1 MVSTQSCKASP
12 ARVAVIVPAYGL
24 ADLVGEALHSLQRQT
39 FPDWECIVI
48 DDGSPDDVAGA
59 VAPFLADPRIRFL
72 ATANHGVSAARNFSI
87 RRSTSPLIA
96 LLDADDLF
104 RPDYLATM
112 VPVMEADPSIRF
124 ATCNARI
131 FGAVPQE
138 RLCFDHRQGKNDD
151 GRGTLADVLDRTFG
165 VYIGSIFRRTDF
177 DAIGGFDESMAM
189 SEDFD
194 LWVRLLQLGGEARYV
209 NRVMC
214 DYRVRASSA
223 SSDGK
228 RMLLGNLKVYEKA
241 RKTLP
246 ADCPDRALLERLITR
261 QRDALAFEHAIDWVI
276 GGDTA
281 RGIAALSAL
290 HGEQVE
296 GAVWRFAFS
305 LWRLFPGLAPGMLR
319 WRRQAHAR
327 GKQSRLSSTL
337 RAKAVTLQQF

>member
-1 MVSTQSCKASP
+1 MVAIPSSKAHP

-24 ADLVGEALHSLQRQT
+24 AVLIAEALQSLQAQT
-39 FPDWECIVI
+39 LPDWECIVI
-48 DDGSPDDVAGA
+48 DDGSPDDVSGA
-59 VAPFLADPRIRFL
+59 VAPFLADPRIHFL
-72 ATANHGVSAARNFSI
+72 ATDNRGVSGARNRAI
-87 RRSTSPLIA
+87 REATAPLVA
-96 LLDADDLF
+96 LLDGDDLL
-104 RPDYLATM
+104 RPDYLANM
-112 VPVMEADPSIRF
+112 VPTMEADPAIRF

-138 RLCFDHRQGKNDD
+138 RLCFDHRQGK
-151 GRGTLADVLDRTFG
+151 GVEGQGTLADVLDRSFG
-165 VYIGSIFRRTDF
+165 VYIGSIFRRADF

-209 NRVMC
+209 DRVMC

-241 RKTLP
+241 RDTLP
-246 ADCPDRALLERLITR
+246 PDCPEQALLQRLIAR

-276 GGDTA
+276 GGDRD
-281 RGIAALSAL
+281 RGLAALSAL
-290 HGEQVE
+290 HGEQVG

-305 LWRLFPGLAPGMLR
+305 LWRLFPGLAPWMLR

-327 GKQSRLSSTL
+327 GQQGRLLQPL
-337 RAKAVTLQQF
+337 RAR

>member
-1 MVSTQSCKASP
+1 MTVAIQSCKAPQAS
-12 ARVAVIVPAYGL
+12 VAVIVPAYGL

-39 FPDWECIVI
+39 MPDWECIVI

-59 VAPFLADPRIRFL
+59 VTPFLTDPRVQFI
-72 ATANHGVSAARNFSI
+72 ATANHGVSAARNRAI
-87 RRSTSPLIA
+87 RQSTAPLIA
-96 LLDADDLF
+96 LLDGDDLF

-131 FGAVPQE
+131 FGAVRRE
-138 RLCFDHRQGKNDD
+138 RLCFDHRQGK
-151 GRGTLADVLDRTFG
+151 GEKRRGKLPDVLDRSFG
-165 VYIGSIFRRTDF
+165 VYIGSIFRRADF

-194 LWVRLLQLGGEARYV
+194 LWVRLLQPGGEAQYV
-209 NRVMC
+209 DRVMG

-223 SSDGK
+223 SADGK

-241 RKTLP
+241 HGTLP
-246 ADCPDRALLERLITR
+246 DNHPDRSPLEWLIAR
-261 QRDALAFEHAIDWVI
+261 QRDALAFEEAIDWVI

-290 HGEQVE
+290 HGEQA
-296 GAVWRFAFS
+296 GSAVWSFAFS
-305 LWRLFPGLAPGMLR
+305 LWQLFPRLAPLMLR
-319 WRRQAHAR
+319 WRRRAHGR
-327 GKQSRLSSTL
+327 GMKSGLGSVFQVM
-337 RAKAVTLQQF
+337 RA